1 MQVQLVRDFAIK
13 YRRGANKEI
22 LHKLVEAVLQKI
34 IIVFFAQTCRE
45 NVLHFNGG
53 AAGCRIK
60 KPTRRPRKGSLDD
73 MEPMITSTPL
83 HHVKNS
89 VSSIVKD
96 TLAAVSYI
104 LVCNL

>member
-1 MQVQLVRDFAIK
+1 MLV
-13 YRRGANKEI
+13 
-22 LHKLVEAVLQKI
+22 AVVFQKI
-34 IIVFFAQTCRE
+34 IIFVLTQTCRE

-73 MEPMITSTPL
+73 VEPMITSTPL

-96 TLAAVSYI
+96 TLAAVRCI
-104 LVCNL
+104 LVCNLRF